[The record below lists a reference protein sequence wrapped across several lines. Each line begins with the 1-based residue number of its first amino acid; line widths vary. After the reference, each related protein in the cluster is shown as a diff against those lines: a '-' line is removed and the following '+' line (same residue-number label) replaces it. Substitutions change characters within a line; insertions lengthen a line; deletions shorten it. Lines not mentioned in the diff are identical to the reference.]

1 MFWGG
6 LWKDFGTLGQKIH
19 SVLRALLKLCRSLE
33 DNVES
38 SAEDGGLACEISEGR
53 LKTFFRAIGS
63 LIVKI
68 LWFWLA
74 GAVESAVINKI
85 PELLKQ
91 NFCTTGTI
99 DAS

>member
-1 MFWGG
+1 MLYG
-6 LWKDFGTLGQKIH
+6 
-19 SVLRALLKLCRSLE
+19 SLE
-33 DNVES
+33 DNVEN

-53 LKTFFRAIGS
+53 LKTLFRAITV

-74 GAVESAVINKI
+74 GAEESTVINKI

-91 NFCTTGTI
+91 NLCITGTI
-99 DAS
+99 DVG